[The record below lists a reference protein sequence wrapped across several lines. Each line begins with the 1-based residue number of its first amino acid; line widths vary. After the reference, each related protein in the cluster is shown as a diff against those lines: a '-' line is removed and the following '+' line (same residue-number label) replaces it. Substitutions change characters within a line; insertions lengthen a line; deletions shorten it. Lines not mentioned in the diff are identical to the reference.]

1 MRITVAAVGRAKAGP
16 ERALWEDYV
25 KRLTWP
31 VTLKEVEAKGNPP
44 PAERMAR
51 EGALLLA
58 ALPQGATAVVLDG
71 RGQALSS
78 AALAGRLGK
87 WRESVRELAFL
98 IGGADGHGAD
108 VLARAKDTSVAGM
121 VQAGVLYSKAG
132 KVRLLRRE
140 ELAKDWDPR
149 FDARLTVWEC
159 AQQLIRRLNE
169 KGEDGAAVLVK
180 QMGGGRSEDA
190 RALAYRLYAI
200 CERKK
205 WADEALAYN
214 ALVVSWP
221 EIEKK
226 AARMEGEAEQGK
238 LL

>member
-108 VLARAKDTSVAGM
+108 VLARAD
-121 VQAGVLYSKAG
+121 VLLSLG
-132 KVRLLRRE
+132 PMTWPHLL
-140 ELAKDWDPR
+140 
-149 FDARLTVWEC
+149 
-159 AQQLIRRLNE
+159 
-169 KGEDGAAVLVK
+169 
-180 QMGGGRSEDA
+180 A
-190 RALAYRLYAI
+190 RAML
-200 CERKK
+200 
-205 WADEALAYN
+205 
-214 ALVVSWP
+214 
-221 EIEKK
+221 
-226 AARMEGEAEQGK
+226 AEQLYRAQSILTGHPYHRA
-238 LL
+238 